1 MPEDRRPAR
10 SLYLHVGLQKTGT
23 SYLQGAM
30 LASRDALAEQ
40 GVDLVPPTKRGSY
53 DLMLAVRRRYSSE
66 RDENSDSATLRA
78 FTTQLAEAPGPRA
91 VYSQEQLA
99 GARTDHVARLLDAC
113 GDRETH
119 VVLTVR
125 DLARQLPSSWQQ
137 TLKAGRS
144 IGYPA
149 YLRKLKQM
157 EASGSVHA
165 PWINLDPVRVLDRW
179 AAALPPDRVH
189 VVTVPAPGSPPVL
202 LLERFCEVLGVDP
215 SSLQSET
222 QPGNTSLGRVQ
233 AEVLRRVNAELP
245 DEVRNHDVYGNVGKR
260 FFAARVLSP
269 QERRRIL
276 VPERFRDWCEA
287 VTERQIATLEHAG
300 YRVVGSLD
308 DLRCPDEVFTSAD
321 LDPGDDEIAAASVTA
336 LADMIARRGLA
347 EAERRTGRIAV
358 RSKPWE
364 RLRRVYRRLAR

>member
-40 GVDLVPPTKRGSY
+40 GADLVPPTKRGSY

-66 RDENSDSATLRA
+66 RDEDSDSATLRT
-78 FTTQLAEAPGPRA
+78 FTTQLADTAAPRA

-99 GARTDHVARLLDAC
+99 SAHPDHIATLMDAC
-113 GDRETH
+113 GDREIH

-149 YLRKLKQM
+149 YLRKLKSM

-165 PWINLDPVRVLDRW
+165 PWINLDPVRVLSRW
-179 AAALPPDRVH
+179 AAALPPDHVH
-189 VVTVPAPGSPPVL
+189 VVTVPPPGSPPVL
-202 LLERFCEVLGVDP
+202 LLERFCEVLGVSP
-215 SSLQSET
+215 SSLHSEERAS
-222 QPGNTSLGRVQ
+222 NTSLGRVQ

-245 DEVRNHDVYGNVGKR
+245 DEVRRHDVYGNVGKR

-269 QERRRIL
+269 QERRKIL

-287 VTERQIATLEHAG
+287 VTERQIAALEHAG
-300 YRVVGSLD
+300 YRVVGSLA
-308 DLRCPDEVFTSAD
+308 DLRCPDEAFIDTD
-321 LDPGDDEIAAASVTA
+321 TEPGEDEIAAASVTA
-336 LADMIARRGLA
+336 LSEIIARRGLA
-347 EAERRTGRIAV
+347 EAERRSGRIAV
-358 RSKPWE
+358 RSRPWE
-364 RLRRVYRRLAR
+364 RLRRVYRRLPR